1 MPRISAVFTR
11 LPGGFTVSYSY
22 ESELTS
28 DRVNHQYRSRFG
40 HGNSSDFFS
49 TIDNELIDDIE
60 RVNEDSEVFEDL
72 PVNPIE
78 GSRTPQNED
87 PDVLREEN
95 LEDLEVSEIFQF
107 GQVPHIPTEVPAIRR
122 SRTIPA
128 AYQDDSFDILERTDE
143 PFEPYVDDERRLS
156 LDRIKRFFTFY
167 ADKKSVND
175 GCAVCIDG
183 VEINKLMIRMDCD
196 HFCCSECISKWFE
209 KNTSCP
215 VCRKDYY
222 N

>member
-107 GQVPHIPTEVPAIRR
+107 GQLPHIPTNVPAIRR
-122 SRTIPA
+122 SRAIPA
-128 AYQDDSFDILERTDE
+128 AYQDGSFGNLERTDE
-143 PFEPYVDDERRLS
+143 QFEPYVDDERRLS
-156 LDRIKRFFTFY
+156 LDRISRFFTFY
-167 ADKKSVND
+167 ADQKSVND
-175 GCAVCIDG
+175 GCAICIDG
-183 VEINKLMIRMDCD
+183 VEINKLMIRLDCS
-196 HFCCSECISKWFE
+196 HLYCSVCITQWFE
-209 KNTSCP
+209 KNSSCP
-215 VCRKDYY
+215 LCRKEYY
-222 N
+222 S